1 MDSPELSESLLVA
14 ALLRSRIL
22 RLDAREGL
30 TLKRDCLERLAKEM
44 MRKLSGSR
52 GDGSGVGDGT
62 GVDRGLG
69 SPFGGVRGT
78 RVWDSAGSDVALVS
92 GVACGV
98 GFGVGTGVGVGVG
111 LGAGAGLGAGL
122 GEGAGGLVS
131 TVKVTLLLASPPS
144 LLALPAV
151 SVKVPL
157 ATEIT
162 PSVVLLVE
170 GVNVA
175 E

>member
-78 RVWDSAGSDVALVS
+78 RVWDSAGSDVLWSQGWLAELVLELER
-92 GVACGV
+92 V
-98 GFGVGTGVGVGVG
+98 
-111 LGAGAGLGAGL
+111 
-122 GEGAGGLVS
+122 
-131 TVKVTLLLASPPS
+131 
-144 LLALPAV
+144 
-151 SVKVPL
+151 
-157 ATEIT
+157 
-162 PSVVLLVE
+162 
-170 GVNVA
+170 
-175 E
+175 

>member
-1 MDSPELSESLLVA
+1 MA

-44 MRKLSGSR
+44 MRKLSGSSGDGS

-62 GVDRGLG
+62 GVDRGCS

-78 RVWDSAGSDVALVS
+78 RDWDSAGSDVALVS

-98 GFGVGTGVGVGVG
+98 GFGVGTGVGVGSG
-111 LGAGAGLGAGL
+111 RG
-122 GEGAGGLVS
+122 
-131 TVKVTLLLASPPS
+131 K
-144 LLALPAV
+144 
-151 SVKVPL
+151 
-157 ATEIT
+157 
-162 PSVVLLVE
+162 
-170 GVNVA
+170 
-175 E
+175 

>member
-22 RLDAREGL
+22 RLDARKGL

-98 GFGVGTGVGVGVG
+98 GFGLGAGAGVGVG
-111 LGAGAGLGAGL
+111 LGAGAGL

-131 TVKVTLLLASPPS
+131 TVKETELLASEPS
-144 LLALPAV
+144 VLALPAV

-157 ATEIT
+157 GTEIT
-162 PSVVLLVE
+162 PLAVLLLL
-170 GVNVA
+170 GVKVA